1 MRNIIFVSLM
11 LAAPAAWAASAREGI
26 GAAMGA
32 AELRDGSFRLVEIEA
47 FADESGDIP
56 CGKRSFANTWKYKFY
71 SRDSGWAV
79 VNACGGSVL
88 NYAGHRPYDVSKEPV
103 IELPR
108 SFADSPAAAEK
119 VYGAG
124 ASSRKRNSLMRAAYY
139 KGAGDR
145 PDGFYWKVSKGK
157 KSVFVSADGEKK
169 WGDAPIASAPKGDSG
184 AEAKFV
190 RARDAAAKYYKVAV
204 DAVGK
209 KYPGAQLRMVEAIT
223 DRTGSAK
230 CIDETDG
237 WWFVFYAP
245 GMKAFPRLTGCGNK
259 TMHHGIDYDG
269 GSSGAGLER
278 IPADFKD
285 SDSAA
290 ASIPKS
296 SCSGLANYTM
306 RLKNYR
312 HGECPVGGPGFVW
325 VVTCGSTEHFVDAR
339 TGGYL
344 GAVEK

>member
-1 MRNIIFVSLM
+1 MGNTLIILIM
-11 LAAPAAWAASAREGI
+11 LAAPPAWAGSAREGI

-32 AELRDGSFRLVEIEA
+32 AELRDASFRLVEVEA

-79 VNACGGSVL
+79 VNACGRTVL
-88 NYAGHRPYDVSKEPV
+88 NYAAHRPYGTAVEPV
-103 IELPR
+103 TELPR

-119 VYGAG
+119 VYGPAA
-124 ASSRKRNSLMRAAYY
+124 ASKKRDSLMRFAYY
-139 KGAGDR
+139 KGDGDR
-145 PDGFYWKVSKGK
+145 PDGFYWKVSRGK
-157 KSVFVSADGEKK
+157 KGVFVSDDGEKK
-169 WGDAPIASAPKGDSG
+169 WGEAPTASAPKSVAG
-184 AEAKFV
+184 AGKFV
-190 RARDAAAKYYKVAV
+190 KARDAAAKYYQVAV
-204 DAVGK
+204 REVGK

-223 DRTGSAK
+223 DMTGSAK
-230 CIDETDG
+230 CLDETDG
-237 WWFVFYAP
+237 WWFIFYSP
-245 GMKAFPRLTGCGNK
+245 QMKTYASLSGCNNK
-259 TMHHGIDYDG
+259 TMHRGVDYEG
-269 GSSGAGLER
+269 RNALSGLSA

-290 ASIPKS
+290 AALPKS
-296 SCSGLANYTM
+296 SCTGLSGYTM

-312 HGECPVGGPGFVW
+312 HGECPVAGSGFVW
-325 VVTCGSTEHFVDAR
+325 AVTCGSTEHFVDAR

>member
-1 MRNIIFVSLM
+1 MTKILLAWLM

-32 AELRDGSFRLVEIEA
+32 AALRDESFRLVEIEA
-47 FADESGDIP
+47 FADEAGDIP

-71 SRDSGWAV
+71 SRGAGWAV

-88 NYAGHRPYDVSKEPV
+88 NYAAHRPYDVSKEPM

-108 SFADSPAAAEK
+108 TFADSTAAAAK

-169 WGDAPIASAPKGDSG
+169 WGDAPIASASKGASG
-184 AEAKFV
+184 GKAKFV

-204 DAVGK
+204 TEVGK
-209 KYPGAQLRMVEAIT
+209 IYPGAQLRMIEAIT

-230 CIDETDG
+230 CLEGTDG
-237 WWFVFYAP
+237 WIFIFYAP
-245 GMKAFPRLTGCGNK
+245 HTKTYASLSGCNNK
-259 TMHHGIDYDG
+259 TMHRGVDYEG
-269 GSSGAGLER
+269 RNALAGMLELS
-278 IPADFKD
+278 PDFKD
-285 SDSAA
+285 SDIA
-290 ASIPKS
+290 ASALPRSACTGLTS
-296 SCSGLANYTM
+296 STM

-312 HGECPVGGPGFVW
+312 HGECPVGGSGFVW
-325 VVTCGSTEHFVDAR
+325 AVTCGTTEHFVDAR